1 MRRKRSRKR
10 GPLSLDEKLEALSC
24 IFVDHESY
32 AYVAKLFR
40 TSQHVIT
47 HLVREVT
54 NKPSILQEL
63 LNKRRQELEYREH
76 IYDVV
81 DEYNERDGVIDNV
94 AQVKKLAE

>member
-1 MRRKRSRKR
+1 M
-10 GPLSLDEKLEALSC
+10 
-24 IFVDHESY
+24 
-32 AYVAKLFR
+32 
-40 TSQHVIT
+40 IT